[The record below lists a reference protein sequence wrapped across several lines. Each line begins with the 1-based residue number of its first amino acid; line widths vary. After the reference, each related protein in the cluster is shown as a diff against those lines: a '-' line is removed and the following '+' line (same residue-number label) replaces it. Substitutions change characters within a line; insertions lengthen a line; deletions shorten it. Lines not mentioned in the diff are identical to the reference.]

1 MAPEFLPKFCKR
13 EECQCLNRYE
23 ILQMWMARP
32 EGADRADAVIGGA
45 DLWIEFLLLLTLLH
59 VLVVSQRN

>member
-1 MAPEFLPKFCKR
+1 
-13 EECQCLNRYE
+13 
-23 ILQMWMARP
+23 MWMARP